1 MEGALAMEVLEVCL
15 PPRLSTLIA
24 DEELFIIM
32 THEGAAWI
40 IKVSGVVGCFAG
52 HRHLRC

>member
-40 IKVSGVVGCFAG
+40 IKVSGVVGCLAG
-52 HRHLRC
+52 HRHQR